1 MNPLR
6 LSPLPPICAAN
17 ESESRRFEREGFVDE
32 AVVAAM
38 ARPLKSGDRTMACPQ
53 DLILAADDLD
63 FAGWQVPAAAPWLV
77 RERNPVM
84 ASPLRRP
91 APPLMREPGLG
102 RPHPGA
108 HRWWLAGL
116 AGVLS
121 TMLFSLLLL
130 TLATRPDSDS
140 ETLPPQQAESAS
152 PVPAAASSPK
162 AVPDLAETA
171 VGKPRTQRGD

>member
-6 LSPLPPICAAN
+6 LSPLPTICAET

-38 ARPLKSGDRTMACPQ
+38 AQPVKSGARTMPCPQ
-53 DLILAADDLD
+53 DLVLAADDLD
-63 FAGWQVPAAAPWLV
+63 FAGWQVAAAAPWLV
-77 RERNPVM
+77 RDRTPVV
-84 ASPLRRP
+84 AFPSRRP
-91 APPLMREPGLG
+91 APPLLREPGPG
-102 RPHPGA
+102 RPHSAA

-121 TMLFSLLLL
+121 TLLFSLLLL

-140 ETLPPQQAESAS
+140 ETLLPQQAKSAS
-152 PVPAAASSPK
+152 PATPAVSPTK

>member
-1 MNPLR
+1 MNSLK
-6 LSPLPPICAAN
+6 LSPLPTICAEN
-17 ESESRRFEREGFVDE
+17 ESESRRFEREGFVDD

-38 ARPLKSGDRTMACPQ
+38 ARPLKSGARTMACAQ

-77 RERNPVM
+77 RDGNPVV
-84 ASPLRRP
+84 AFPSHRP
-91 APPLMREPGLG
+91 ATPLMRQPGLG
-102 RPHPGA
+102 RRHSAA

-121 TMLFSLLLL
+121 TLLFSLLLL
-130 TLATRPDSDS
+130 TLATRPASDS
-140 ETLPPQQAESAS
+140 ETLLPQQAESAS